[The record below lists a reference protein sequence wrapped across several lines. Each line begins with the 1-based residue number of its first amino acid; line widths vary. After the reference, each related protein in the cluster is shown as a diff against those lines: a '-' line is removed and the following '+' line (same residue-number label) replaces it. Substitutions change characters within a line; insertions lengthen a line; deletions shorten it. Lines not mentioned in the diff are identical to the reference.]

1 MATYPDTCLCGVTN
15 KDHIVD
21 GWPLPA
27 VFSFSQ
33 TKPDDTRMQSVNWV
47 DDEGAITRTLGQTR
61 PSSET
66 RKFPGGAV
74 ELSRAGIDR
83 VTVHP
88 LVDGRLSYERDEDAE
103 RTEDS
108 ENNGRTEDKGDNP
121 YHGNLLL
128 RAGTK
133 KHVIEAVRQK
143 IAFDCLVRLHPQTG
157 ED

>member
-1 MATYPDTCLCGVTN
+1 MATYPDTCLCGVTD

-33 TKPDDTRMQSVNWV
+33 TKPDNTRMQSVNWV
-47 DDEGAITRTLGQTR
+47 DDEGAIQRTLGQIR
-61 PSSET
+61 PSSAA

-88 LVDGRLSYERDEDAE
+88 LVDGRLSYERDED
-103 RTEDS
+103 TEG
-108 ENNGRTEDKGDNP
+108 NGDNP
-121 YHGNLLL
+121 YHGNLLM

-143 IAFDCLVRLHPQTG
+143 MAFDCLVRLHPQT